1 MALCGLI
8 RHGFAVRQE
17 GSRGE
22 KNNVSKGTTN
32 CAYLIDII
40 TLFRFT
46 DLTNRLL
53 YAYPVVMMTREQMQ
67 NTLIERLFWHTAERD
82 DAKVAHHLFNHKE
95 MDTVYTLD
103 EATLFD
109 FFFHYLRE
117 IEVFP
122 LLENLDPQTQRR
134 ENIPFL
140 QFVLIYL
147 MKVIGSIPKM
157 EPVWELLLTDE
168 LLMGLCGFNA
178 YQVKN
183 GSCERG
189 TKLRKTPM
197 PEVRGAICVDTLAN
211 QMVEITPRRLENFF
225 NHCIQKL
232 AQARV
237 FPKYIHAACDT
248 TLYETTDQ
256 YEGCG
261 SVFRERK
268 VKARGYR
275 KAGELKEVKVWLYGW
290 KLWAIYE
297 LQTGIPLAV
306 KIDTIEKPDN
316 LHVLAVLE
324 QAKEN
329 VKETSVIR
337 SLVVDRA
344 FLDGK
349 SLYAIDQQ
357 GIEFVIPL
365 KSNMEA
371 TRDARAL
378 ALAQEDSTC
387 LEKTREV
394 TVTQG
399 YGKKKFDEKVLTT
412 LVGVPGLLSCDWFN
426 PEGSE
431 ANTTKKDYEPIPLNA
446 VVVKTWDNQTPPV
459 DKQVVFVT
467 NREVKDPFVAFDRY
481 DDRSL
486 IENNL
491 FRETKQDWHLED
503 PPKKTREGIFVQVYM
518 VMAMKALTKAFL
530 MWQEEQ
536 ARLHELGQETTWE
549 MYRRK
554 LKMLNRNKLI
564 VFVGAYFGIFLS
576 HEVIMLVDVPVHK
589 TAQEL
594 GVTRTSIYTKYTGL
608 SPP

>member
-1 MALCGLI
+1 MC
-8 RHGFAVRQE
+8 
-17 GSRGE
+17 
-22 KNNVSKGTTN
+22 
-32 CAYLIDII
+32 
-40 TLFRFT
+40 
-46 DLTNRLL
+46 
-53 YAYPVVMMTREQMQ
+53 TREQMQ

-82 DAKVAHHLFNHKE
+82 DSKVAYHLFCRKE

-117 IEVFP
+117 IDVFP
-122 LLENLDPQTQRR
+122 LLEDLDPQTR
-134 ENIPFL
+134 EREHIPFL

-147 MKVIGSIPKM
+147 MRVIGSISKM

-178 YQVKN
+178 YQVKG

-197 PEVRGAICVDTLAN
+197 PEVRGAVCVDTLAN
-211 QMVEITPRRLENFF
+211 QIVKITPRRLEHFF
-225 NHCIQKL
+225 NSCIQRL
-232 AQARV
+232 AKGRV
-237 FPKYIHAACDT
+237 FPKYIHGACDT
-248 TLYETTDQ
+248 TLYETTDHF
-256 YEGCG
+256 EGCG
-261 SVFRERK
+261 SVVRKRK
-268 VKARGYR
+268 VEARGYR
-275 KAGELKEVKVWLYGW
+275 KGGELKEVNVTLYGW
-290 KLWAIYE
+290 KVWAIYE
-297 LQTGIPLAV
+297 VQTGIPLAI

-316 LHVLAVLE
+316 LHVLGVLE
-324 QAKEN
+324 QAKDN
-329 VKETSVIR
+329 VKESSVIR
-337 SLVVDRA
+337 SLVLDRG

-371 TRDARAL
+371 TRDARSL
-378 ALAQEDSTC
+378 ALAQESSTC
-387 LEKTREV
+387 IEKTREV
-394 TVTQG
+394 TVTHG
-399 YGKKKFDEKVLTT
+399 YGKNKFDEKVLTT

-426 PEGSE
+426 PEGSQT
-431 ANTTKKDYEPIPLNA
+431 NTAKKDYEPIPLNA

-467 NREVKDPFVAFDRY
+467 NGEVKDPFVAFDRY
-481 DDRSL
+481 DERSL
-486 IENNL
+486 MENNL
-491 FRETKQDWHLED
+491 FRETKQDWYLEE
-503 PPKKTREGIFVQVYM
+503 PPKKTREGVFVQVYM

-530 MWQEEQ
+530 MWQQEQ
-536 ARLHELGQETTWE
+536 ARLYELGKETSWE
-549 MYRRK
+549 MYRRR

-576 HEVIMLVDVPVHK
+576 HEVIMLVGVPVHK
-589 TAQEL
+589 TAKEL
-594 GVTRTSIYTKYTGL
+594 GVTRSSIYTKYTGL